1 MFEATLKTL
10 VDKVQGAHGA
20 AVLNLDGLVIEA
32 VDAKGALV
40 EPDQALPEYGL
51 ILRQLADLGDAAA
64 IGGVEQVTV
73 DGEKRTTLVRKLDDN
88 YVAAL
93 VVDSGSILGKAHFYL
108 RVAAPDL
115 AREL

>member
-1 MFEATLKTL
+1 MFESTLKDL
-10 VDKVQGAHGA
+10 VGKVQGARGA

-32 VDAKGALV
+32 VDAKGGFV
-40 EPDQALPEYGL
+40 DPDDALPEYGL
-51 ILRQLADLGDAAA
+51 IVRQLADLGDAAE

-73 DGEKRTTLVRKLDDN
+73 DGDDRTTLIRKLDDN

-93 VVDSGSILGKAHFYL
+93 VVDSGAILGKAHFYL
-108 RVAAPDL
+108 RIAAPDL

>member
-1 MFEATLKTL
+1 MFEATLKDL
-10 VDKVQGAHGA
+10 VGKVQGAHGA

-32 VDAKGALV
+32 VDRDGALV
-40 EPDQALPEYGL
+40 EPDDALPEYGL
-51 ILRQLADLGDAAA
+51 IVRQLADIGGAVD

-73 DGEKRTTLVRKLDDN
+73 DGEKRTTLIRKLDAN

-93 VVDSGSILGKAHFYL
+93 VVDSAAVVGKAHFYL
-108 RVAAPDL
+108 RIAAPDL

>member
-1 MFEATLKTL
+1 MFEATLKDL
-10 VDKVQGAHGA
+10 VGKVHGARGA

-32 VDAKGALV
+32 VDADGANV
-40 EPDQALPEYGL
+40 EPDAALPEYGL
-51 ILRQLADLGDAAA
+51 IVRQLADIGGAAD

-73 DGEKRTTLVRKLDDN
+73 DGDKRTTLIRRLDDN

-93 VVDSGSILGKAHFYL
+93 VVDADAIVGKAHFYL
-108 RVAAPDL
+108 RIAAPDL

>member
-10 VDKVQGAHGA
+10 VGKVPGAQSA

-32 VDAKGALV
+32 VDAEGAFV
-40 EPDQALPEYGL
+40 EPDDALPEYGL
-51 ILRQLADLGDAAA
+51 IVRQLADIGGVAA

-73 DGEKRTTLVRKLDDN
+73 DGEKRTTLIRKLDDN

-93 VVDSGSILGKAHFYL
+93 VVDSGAVLGKAHFYL